1 VERLS
6 LFVVVVCNLE
16 TVGPS
21 LLARPYYRTTGDVA
35 FTDHRSHESLHESR
49 LCRLRSDV
57 LVSCVCAIMDSF
69 TFCNSTM
76 QADHRTAHSTLV
88 PTLAVAAWA
97 RTHTHPGSWA
107 MATPEGHPAHPAPG
121 LRVCASNP
129 PQRRVAAMMKPTP
142 GRRMTGTMCF
152 SVQSNIWIALP
163 GPWKICE
170 HRS

>member
-1 VERLS
+1 M
-6 LFVVVVCNLE
+6 CNRDGRSF
-16 TVGPS
+16 TFG
-21 LLARPYYRTTGDVA
+21 ATGYYRTSSMS
-35 FTDHRSHESLHESR
+35 FTDITLHRSHESLHESR

-57 LVSCVCAIMDSF
+57 LVSCVCAIMDCLRF
-69 TFCNSTM
+69 VTQPCK
-76 QADHRTAHSTLV
+76 
-88 PTLAVAAWA
+88 PTTERPTVLECLAVAAWA

-129 PQRRVAAMMKPTP
+129 PQRRVTAMMKPTP